1 MRLAGGMRSSCSRN
15 GSMLV
20 SKKRSMGLGPLGI
33 AAEAGFGNEGR
44 NAAELRAGRRPK
56 GEQWDMLM
64 EAVFAAQTLG
74 RRVRRRSPG
83 EPAAREAVTHRRG
96 ADREAT
102 EPENASNRIHSGLLG
117 SRPTLFRGPKIRARQ
132 PQIHESTAE
141 ISPDVVVRSGFP
153 QRCCMSVTVAAT
165 MNPCKQ

>member
-1 MRLAGGMRSSCSRN
+1 
-15 GSMLV
+15 
-20 SKKRSMGLGPLGI
+20 
-33 AAEAGFGNEGR
+33 
-44 NAAELRAGRRPK
+44 
-56 GEQWDMLM
+56 MLM

-96 ADREAT
+96 QADREAT

-117 SRPTLFRGPKIRARQ
+117 SRPTLFRGPKIRARP

-141 ISPDVVVRSGFP
+141 ISPEVLCAADSRKGVVCRSQSP
-153 QRCCMSVTVAAT
+153 PR
-165 MNPCKQ
+165 